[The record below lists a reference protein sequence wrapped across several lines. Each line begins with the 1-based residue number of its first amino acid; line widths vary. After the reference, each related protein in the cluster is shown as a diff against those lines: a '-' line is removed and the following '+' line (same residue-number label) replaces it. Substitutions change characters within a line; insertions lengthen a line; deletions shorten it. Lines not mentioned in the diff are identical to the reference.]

1 MMEFG
6 VLCVT
11 RFDFTKDIAK
21 QFTSHLLFINIL
33 SKTYHSFMYSH
44 WVFFLINMTMFVYIL
59 NTDIK
64 GVKTD
69 KT

>member
-1 MMEFG
+1 MEFG

-44 WVFFLINMTMFVYIL
+44 WVFFPYQYDNVCLYFKYRH
-59 NTDIK
+59 
-64 GVKTD
+64 
-69 KT
+69 